1 MLSELPEL
9 PAGKIKINRRQLD
22 RRTAGS
28 MKSRQIGTIIK
39 CLGLDLEFVTCGVK
53 LLRSHCTDVSAD
65 QGVILGDFC
74 YLLFLK
80 TFHYNFD

>member
-28 MKSRQIGTIIK
+28 MKSRQIGIIIK
-39 CLGLDLEFVTCGVK
+39 CLGLDLEFVT
-53 LLRSHCTDVSAD
+53 LLLARVSNK
-65 QGVILGDFC
+65 GPEN
-74 YLLFLK
+74 LK
-80 TFHYNFD
+80 T